1 MGKWTKRILIGIL
14 VLMVLMSG
22 GIYGAHRYL
31 LAKNLFY
38 IVSYMGYPVLKLG
51 DLPEATPAW
60 PIDSFT
66 YENREIIGSQ
76 IPIPIMTPK
85 YSDTVALLGEDKGNI
100 SGQIRETNED
110 RQYHWNKQTGYYRFC
125 EKDLIKQTEM
135 DNSKQNIYDKY
146 NLQFVSE
153 NNRGIFGAES
163 LKNFRNDFEINNQ
176 MKGSLQEVVAKVYLQ
191 SDKPDK
197 NGLYTPL
204 AVVLFDKRG
213 DCIPLGSL

>member
-1 MGKWTKRILIGIL
+1 MWIKRLVIIFVCLGVLITGIL
-14 VLMVLMSG
+14 
-22 GIYGAHRYL
+22 YGTHRYL

-66 YENREIIGSQ
+66 YENQEINGSGKFLPVM
-76 IPIPIMTPK
+76 IPK
-85 YSDTVALLGEDKGNI
+85 YSNTIALLGEDKGNI

-176 MKGSLQEVVAKVYLQ
+176 MKGSVQEVVAKVYLQ